1 MRRPAGSPT
10 APFAPLT
17 ASSQSPAGAGAAL
30 ATNIARTAGEG
41 AQRGPHL
48 AISLETADLEINSA
62 GAAAL
67 RPPDLPKLW
76 PKAAKSR
83 QVHSFAGPEEMSQKA
98 CLRAGETAA
107 RSSALSAGCVAAIPR
122 YARPS
127 LGPSVRLYS
136 TLLAAFSSLTSAC
149 QGRPC
154 GINTTT
160 RAWRKT
166 AFLGRKVFSQ
176 DTFR

>member
-1 MRRPAGSPT
+1 MERVRRPHRSPT

-17 ASSQSPAGAGAAL
+17 ASSQSPAGASAAR
-30 ATNIARTAGEG
+30 ATDIASTAGAG
-41 AQRGPHL
+41 AQRGPHF
-48 AISLETADLEINSA
+48 AIGLETADLEINSA

-67 RPPDLPKLW
+67 RPRDLPKLW
-76 PKAAKSR
+76 PKAATTR
-83 QVHSFAGPEEMSQKA
+83 QMCTNAGPEETSRKA
-98 CLRAGETAA
+98 RLRAGKTAA
-107 RSSALSAGCVAAIPR
+107 RSSVPSAGYIAVISR
-122 YARPS
+122 YATPS

-160 RAWRKT
+160 RAWAKT
-166 AFLGRKVFSQ
+166 AFLDR
-176 DTFR
+176 